1 MVNIIEIKINVD
13 LINNKDL
20 LNGLFFDCHCALYM
34 VDLTSEKSFKNLQK
48 LASTLENIET
58 LNNNSNYLTNI
69 LILNKTDLKSEI
81 EVNQDI
87 IKNFL
92 SKYPSFDSI
101 EISLK
106 EQEGL
111 SELTSKIY
119 QSYKKSEEA
128 KFPCDKIRIYDNN
141 IAPSQTYEFTRIDAK
156 GTISCILV
164 GDSETGKSSF
174 LVRFYSNE
182 FSDVFLTTIGIDKQS
197 KIVKVMKDDIR
208 LVLWDTAGQERFKSL
223 PGKYYQNAD
232 GILILFDVNK
242 KSSFENVK
250 NWMADIKNNIGENHK
265 TNVFL
270 IGNKV
275 DLKREVSKEEGTQ
288 MAKELGIKYFE
299 CSNKYNLNVNE
310 IMCHMILYCYENA
323 KNTKFKGKG
332 TSLENANKKNR
343 KRLC

>member
-1 MVNIIEIKINVD
+1 MINIIEIKINSD
-13 LINNKDL
+13 LINNNDL
-20 LNGLFFDCHCALYM
+20 LNGMFFDCHCALYM
-34 VDLTSEKSFKNLQK
+34 IDLTSEKSFENLKN
-48 LASTLENIET
+48 LASTLEKIET
-58 LNNNSNYLTNI
+58 INNNSKYLTNI
-69 LILNKTDLKSEI
+69 LILNKTDLISEI
-81 EVNQDI
+81 QVNQDI
-87 IKNFL
+87 INNFL

-101 EISLK
+101 ELSLK
-106 EQEGL
+106 EQKGL
-111 SELTSKIY
+111 SELTTKIY
-119 QSYKKSEEA
+119 ESYNKSVDQR
-128 KFPCDKIRIYDNN
+128 FPCDRIRVHENN
-141 IAPSQTYEFTRIDAK
+141 ISRSQSFEFTRIDTK
-156 GTISCILV
+156 GTITCILV

-182 FSDVFLTTIGIDKQS
+182 FSDVFLTTIGMDKQT
-197 KIVKVMKDDIR
+197 KIVKVMNDDIR

-265 TNVFL
+265 TNIFL

-288 MAKELGIKYFE
+288 MAKDLGIQYFE
-299 CSNKYNLNVNE
+299 CSNKFNLNVNE
-310 IMCHMILYCYENA
+310 IMCHMILCSYENA

-332 TSLENANKKNR
+332 MSLENANKKSR
-343 KRLC
+343 RRLC

>member
-106 EQEGL
+106 EREGL

-141 IAPSQTYEFTRIDAK
+141 TARSQTYEFTRIDAK

>member
-20 LNGLFFDCHCALYM
+20 LNGIFFDCHCALYM
-34 VDLTSEKSFKNLQK
+34 VDLTSEKSFENLQK

-81 EVNQDI
+81 KVNKDI

-101 EISLK
+101 ELSLK

-111 SELTSKIY
+111 SELTAKIH
-119 QSYKKSEEA
+119 QSYNKSEDA
-128 KFPCDKIRIYDNN
+128 KFPCDKIKIYDNN
-141 IAPSQTYEFTRIDAK
+141 IAQSQTYEFIRVDAK
-156 GTISCILV
+156 RTISCILV

-197 KIVKVMKDDIR
+197 KIVKVMNDDIR

-242 KSSFENVK
+242 KSSFENIK
-250 NWMADIKNNIGENHK
+250 YWMADIKNNIGENHK
-265 TNVFL
+265 KNVFL
-270 IGNKV
+270 IGNKI
-275 DLKREVSKEEGTQ
+275 DLEREVSKEEGTQ
-288 MAKELGIKYFE
+288 MAKDLGIKYFE
-299 CSNKYNLNVNE
+299 CSNKFNLNVNE
-310 IMCHMILYCYENA
+310 IMCHVILNCYENA
-323 KNTKFKGKG
+323 KNSKFKGKSM
-332 TSLENANKKNR
+332 SLENANKKNR

>member
-1 MVNIIEIKINVD
+1 MFNIIEIKINVD

-48 LASTLENIET
+48 LASTFENIET

-299 CSNKYNLNVNE
+299 CSNKFNLNVNE